1 MASSAARTEIIYG
14 TSNIIKRTLQRLSA
28 TSEKIDVCISA
39 SAPEGTVKAEQIFK
53 EKIRLKKI
61 GIKIRYITE
70 ITQRNLPYC
79 KDLMLTAELRH
90 MDGIKGNFSIV
101 DERDYQATAAVK
113 EGDPPDESVLSTA
126 RAFVEQQQYIFDTL
140 WHKAIP
146 AKQRIKEIEHGLKR
160 EFMDTMQDPYETQ
173 KILDNLLKSAT
184 EEILIILPTT
194 TTNNILYQYEQEY
207 LLTLLKNAAVEQ
219 GVRIRILVNESIKE
233 RIEREIFTRSSS
245 DLIEI
250 QLLDRQQQNKVI
262 TVIVDKELCLTAEV
276 KDDDNYDSA
285 VEVLGLATYSNSES
299 TVLSFASIFETLW
312 LQAELKNEQKKAAR
326 IT

>member
-1 MASSAARTEIIYG
+1 
-14 TSNIIKRTLQRLSA
+14 
-28 TSEKIDVCISA
+28 
-39 SAPEGTVKAEQIFK
+39 
-53 EKIRLKKI
+53 
-61 GIKIRYITE
+61 
-70 ITQRNLPYC
+70 
-79 KDLMLTAELRH
+79 
-90 MDGIKGNFSIV
+90 
-101 DERDYQATAAVK
+101 
-113 EGDPPDESVLSTA
+113 
-126 RAFVEQQQYIFDTL
+126 
-140 WHKAIP
+140 
-146 AKQRIKEIEHGLKR
+146 
-160 EFMDTMQDPYETQ
+160 MDTMQDPYETQ
-173 KILDNLLKSAT
+173 KVLDGLLKSAT
-184 EEILIILPTT
+184 EEIVIILPTT
-194 TTNNILYQYEQEY
+194 STNNRLYQYEQEY
-207 LLTLLKNAAVEQ
+207 LLTLLKNAAVDQ

-250 QLLDRQQQNKVI
+250 QLLDKQQQNKVI

>member
-1 MASSAARTEIIYG
+1 MELKGTFQSWMREII
-14 TSNIIKRTLQRLSA
+14 KPQR
-28 TSEKIDVCISA
+28 
-39 SAPEGTVKAEQIFK
+39 P
-53 EKIRLKKI
+53 LKK
-61 GIKIRYITE
+61 GIHPMK
-70 ITQRNLPYC
+70 
-79 KDLMLTAELRH
+79 
-90 MDGIKGNFSIV
+90 
-101 DERDYQATAAVK
+101 
-113 EGDPPDESVLSTA
+113 VLSTA

-207 LLTLLKNAAVEQ
+207 LLTLLKNAAVDQ